1 MKAPSLTTYQSKD
14 LANKNVFTDKQTEKW
29 TGQKLYAA
37 NLSMGGGGGKRGG
50 RAHKNHRFFLNPEHL
65 LMNQ

>member
-37 NLSMGGGGGKRGG
+37 NLSMGGGG
-50 RAHKNHRFFLNPEHL
+50 APHKNHRFFLNPEHL